1 MKYEKQKKIRKI
13 LIKYCNEQIHLHRKG
28 ENLLINSTTLEE
40 LEQKNYKFKEFC
52 VREPTQTY
60 QNVDNNRSIIENI
73 FINNKL
79 TSDIIVIYPLLT
91 EREKPLKTKLKL
103 NLNNFNNKT
112 SSFVDSKLDK
122 TFIENNRFFDSKVIT
137 SQNTKNIQSPV
148 HKRTLIKKELFQ
160 RKIKNSK
167 KEIYANSFSKNQ
179 LIQLNKVESS
189 KSGSKKNLSEGLNV
203 DVGHSRQLS
212 TETLATQISK
222 IIKISNNEKNINSH
236 ELRDRSSKI
245 ENENIQ
251 IAKKYAKKLKNYCR
265 TLKNKLA
272 KKGNKNKTKTIEH
285 KANEKNAILENS
297 KKNQENRKHYKR
309 LKTKKSDKEK
319 EKEKT
324 RNKQKLTKLM
334 RNHPINLDNIILQK
348 GLSPRKTLKTD
359 RIMKH
364 KIERNGFDYSDENLN
379 SEQSTNILYKTIEN
393 ETNVRNSKGTVKIKK
408 ILTEKIK
415 VKNKVK
421 AEEKEKKGSIN
432 GKLLATKLKNNK
444 KMSIDNRLD
453 AIKKSKKLLKNYNL
467 QNNEKDDT
475 IDASEKKMCTPPDN
489 KINYKI
495 STSEKVLIRN
505 LKNRGGAKSKTFF
518 NQKDNKKI
526 HPTLKRLKLRKGME
540 IKEIEKEDD

>member
-103 NLNNFNNKT
+103 NLNNKT
-112 SSFVDSKLDK
+112 SSFVDSKLNK
-122 TFIENNRFFDSKVIT
+122 TCIENNRFFDSKVIT
-137 SQNTKNIQSPV
+137 SQNPKNIQSPV

-160 RKIKNSK
+160 RTIKNSK

-189 KSGSKKNLSEGLNV
+189 KSGSKKNLSDGLNV

-212 TETLATQISK
+212 TETLATHISK

-285 KANEKNAILENS
+285 KANEKNTILENS
-297 KKNQENRKHYKR
+297 KNNQENRKHYKR

-379 SEQSTNILYKTIEN
+379 SEQSTNIMYKTIEN

-408 ILTEKIK
+408 ILTGKIK

-475 IDASEKKMCTPPDN
+475 IDALEKKMCTPPDN

-505 LKNRGGAKSKTFF
+505 LKNRGGAKSKTYF